1 MTDTCVP
8 PLIQQMLQPGFY
20 PHGVTEPVQLIQTH
34 VSFVLLTGD
43 YTYKI
48 KKPVN
53 FGFFDYSTL
62 EKRQH
67 FCTQELLMN
76 QRTAPEIY
84 LEVLP
89 IIQTGDSFQLGS
101 NLLAITSAEIAVE
114 YVLKMREFPQNS
126 LFLSLLERGLLT
138 EQLMA
143 DLGREVA
150 NFHSTAISN
159 SYIRR
164 FGEVSQIRTAIDNNY
179 LISEKYIGGPQTQT
193 QYQETKDYTEAF
205 FANNPEL
212 FNRRIANNKIRECHG
227 DLHLRNIALWEDKIL
242 LFDCIE
248 FNEPF
253 RFVDVMYDVAFT
265 VMDLE
270 SRGRRDLGNAFLNT
284 YIEQT
289 GDWEGLQLLP
299 LYLSR
304 QAYVRAK
311 VTSLML
317 DDPAISTAQKAE
329 ISQTAAHYYKL
340 AWQYTKP
347 RRGKLTLMSGLS
359 GSGKSTAG
367 RYLARRTG
375 AIHIRSDAVRK
386 HLGGIPI
393 NERGGQDLYSDEM
406 TAQTYGRLLELGI
419 ILAGRGWDVI
429 LDAKFDRQNLRTDAI
444 DRAQSHGLPLQII
457 YCTAPIEVL
466 RERLQQRRGDI
477 ADATA
482 ELLSSQQAAFQP
494 FTELEQISVNIVD
507 TAQDLEVQLNLICRE
522 ELQIDRPCQLDCLLI
537 LSISFCVITNTTC
550 SSCQNIPETPRGLTP
565 R

>member
-1 MTDTCVP
+1 MTCLP

-34 VSFVLLTGD
+34 ASFILLTGY

-62 EKRQH
+62 DKRQH
-67 FCTQELLMN
+67 FCTQELRMN
-76 QRTAPEIY
+76 RRTAPEIY

-89 IIQTGDSFQLGS
+89 VIQSGDSFQLGS
-101 NLLAITSAEIAVE
+101 NLPAINSAKIAVE
-114 YVLKMREFPQNS
+114 YVLKMREFPQDS
-126 LFLSLLERGLLT
+126 LLLSLLENGMLT
-138 EQLMA
+138 EQIMA

-150 NFHSTAISN
+150 KFHSTTISN
-159 SYIRR
+159 SYIRT
-164 FGEVSQIRTAIDNNY
+164 FGEVNQIRIAIDNNY
-179 LISEKYIGGPQTQT
+179 LISQKYIGGPQTQV
-193 QYQETKDYTEAF
+193 QFQETKDYTDEF
-205 FANNPEL
+205 FEKNQEL

-227 DLHLRNIALWEDKIL
+227 DLHLRNIALWQDKIL

-248 FNEPF
+248 FNEDF

-289 GDWEGLQLLP
+289 GDWKGLQLLP

-317 DDPAISTAQKAE
+317 DDAAISTAQKAE
-329 ISQTAAHYYKL
+329 ISQTAADYYKL
-340 AWQYTKP
+340 AWQYTQP

-359 GSGKSTAG
+359 GSGKSTAA

-386 HLGGIPI
+386 HLGGISL

-419 ILAGRGWDVI
+419 ILADRGWDVI

-444 DRAQSHGLPLQII
+444 NQAQSRGLPLQII

-482 ELLSSQQAAFQP
+482 ELLSSQQAAFEP
-494 FTELEQISVNIVD
+494 FTEKEQISVNIVD

-522 ELQIDRPCQLDCLLI
+522 
-537 LSISFCVITNTTC
+537 
-550 SSCQNIPETPRGLTP
+550 
-565 R
+565 

>member
-1 MTDTCVP
+1 MTCLP

-34 VSFVLLTGD
+34 ASFVLLTGD

-53 FGFFDYSTL
+53 FGFLDYSTL

-67 FCTQELLMN
+67 FCKEELLLN
-76 QRTAPEIY
+76 RRTAPEIY

-89 IIQTGDSFQLGS
+89 IVQIGDLFQLGS
-101 NLLAITSAEIAVE
+101 NLPAINSGEIAVE
-114 YVLKMREFPQNS
+114 YVLKMREFPQDS
-126 LFLSLLERGLLT
+126 LLLSLLERGLLT
-138 EQLMA
+138 EQIMA

-150 NFHSTAISN
+150 KFHSTANSN
-159 SYIRR
+159 SYIRT

-179 LISEKYIGGPQTQT
+179 LISQKYIGGPQTQAHF
-193 QYQETKDYTEAF
+193 QETKDYTDAF
-205 FANNPEL
+205 FEENQEL
-212 FNRRIANNKIRECHG
+212 FNIRVAKNKIRECHG
-227 DLHLRNIALWEDKIL
+227 DLHLRNIAFWQDKIL

-317 DDPAISTAQKAE
+317 DDSAISTAQKAE

-347 RRGKLTLMSGLS
+347 HRGKLTLMSGLS
-359 GSGKSTAG
+359 GSGKSTAA

-386 HLGGIPI
+386 HLGGIPL
-393 NERGGQDLYSDEM
+393 NERGGQDLYSAEM

-419 ILAGRGWDVI
+419 ILAERGWNVI

-444 DRAQSHGLPLQII
+444 NQAQSHGLPIQII

-482 ELLSSQQAAFQP
+482 ELLSSQQAAFEP
-494 FTELEQISVNIVD
+494 FTELEQISVKIVN
-507 TAQDLEVQLNLICRE
+507 TAPDLEVQLNEICGE
-522 ELQIDRPCQLDCLLI
+522 
-537 LSISFCVITNTTC
+537 
-550 SSCQNIPETPRGLTP
+550 
-565 R
+565 

>member
-1 MTDTCVP
+1 MSYLP

-20 PHGVTEPVQLIQTH
+20 PHSVTEPVQLIQTH
-34 VSFVLLTGD
+34 ASFVLLTGD

-53 FGFFDYSTL
+53 FGFMDYSTL

-76 QRTAPEIY
+76 RRTAPEIY
-84 LEVLP
+84 LEVLS
-89 IIQTGDSFQLGS
+89 IVQRGDLFKFVSD
-101 NLLAITSAEIAVE
+101 SAEITPAEVAVE
-114 YVLKMREFPQNS
+114 YALKMREFPQNS
-126 LFLSLLERGLLT
+126 LFLSLLERGQLT

-143 DLGREVA
+143 ELGREVA
-150 NFHSTAISN
+150 KFHSTAITN
-159 SYIRR
+159 SYIRT

-179 LISEKYIGGPQTQT
+179 LISQKYIGGPQTQT
-193 QYQETKDYTEAF
+193 QYQETKDYTDAF
-205 FANNPEL
+205 FAKNPEL
-212 FNRRIANNKIRECHG
+212 FERRIANNKIRECHG
-227 DLHLRNIALWEDKIL
+227 DLHLRNIALWQDKIL

-270 SRGRRDLGNAFLNT
+270 SRGRRDLGNVFLNT

-289 GDWEGLQLLP
+289 GDWEGLQVLP

-317 DDPAISTAQKAE
+317 DDASVSTAQKAE
-329 ISQTAAHYYKL
+329 ISQTAANYYKQ

-359 GSGKSTAG
+359 GSGKSTVA
-367 RYLARRTG
+367 RYLAARTG
-375 AIHIRSDAVRK
+375 AIQIRSDAVRK
-386 HLGGIPI
+386 HLGGISL

-406 TAQTYGRLLELGI
+406 TVQTYGRLLELGI
-419 ILAGRGWDVI
+419 ILAERGWDVI
-429 LDAKFDRQNLRTDAI
+429 LDAKFDRQKLRTDAI
-444 DRAQSHGLPLQII
+444 NLAQSHGLSWQII
-457 YCTAPIEVL
+457 YCTAPIAVL

-482 ELLSSQQAAFQP
+482 ELLNSQQAEAEA
-494 FTELEQISVNIVD
+494 FTEIEQISVNIID
-507 TAQDLEVQLNLICRE
+507 TAQDLEVQLNLICGE
-522 ELQIDRPCQLDCLLI
+522 
-537 LSISFCVITNTTC
+537 
-550 SSCQNIPETPRGLTP
+550 
-565 R
+565 

>member
-8 PLIQQMLQPGFY
+8 PLIQQMLEPGFY
-20 PHGVTEPVQLIQTH
+20 PHGVTEPVHLIQTH
-34 VSFVLLTGD
+34 ISFVLLTGD

-53 FGFFDYSTL
+53 FGFLDYSTL
-62 EKRQH
+62 AKRLH

-101 NLLAITSAEIAVE
+101 NLPATTSAEITVE
-114 YVLKMREFPQNS
+114 YVLKMREFPQDS
-126 LFLSLLERGLLT
+126 LLLSLLERGRLT

-143 DLGREVA
+143 ELGREVA

-179 LISEKYIGGPQTQT
+179 LISEKYIGEPQTQT
-193 QYQETKDYTEAF
+193 QYQETKDYTDAF

-212 FNRRIANNKIRECHG
+212 FNRRIAHNKIRECHG
-227 DLHLRNIALWEDKIL
+227 DLHLRNIALWQDKIL

-248 FNEPF
+248 FNEQF

-367 RYLARRTG
+367 RYLARHTG

-386 HLGGIPI
+386 HLGGIPL
-393 NERGGQDLYSDEM
+393 NERGGEDLYSDEM

-419 ILAGRGWDVI
+419 ILADRGWDVI

-466 RERLQQRRGDI
+466 QKRLQQRRGDI

-522 ELQIDRPCQLDCLLI
+522 
-537 LSISFCVITNTTC
+537 
-550 SSCQNIPETPRGLTP
+550 
-565 R
+565 

>member
-1 MTDTCVP
+1 MTDTCLP

-34 VSFVLLTGD
+34 GSFVLLTGD
-43 YTYKI
+43 YVYKI
-48 KKPVN
+48 KKSVN

-67 FCTQELLMN
+67 FCNQELLMN

-89 IIQTGDSFQLGS
+89 ILQTGDSFHLGS
-101 NLLAITSAEIAVE
+101 SLPAIASGEIAVE
-114 YVLKMREFPQNS
+114 YVLKMREFPQDS
-126 LFLSLLERGLLT
+126 LLLSLLERGLLT

-164 FGEVSQIRTAIDNNY
+164 FGEVSQIRTTIDKNY
-179 LISEKYIGGPQTQT
+179 RISQKYIGGPQNQR
-193 QYQETKDYTEAF
+193 QYQETKDYSDGF
-205 FANNPEL
+205 FAKNQEL
-212 FNRRIANNKIRECHG
+212 FKLRIANNKIRECHG
-227 DLHLRNIALWEDKIL
+227 DLHLRNIAFWQDKIL

-270 SRGRRDLGNAFLNT
+270 SRDRRDLGNAFLNT

-317 DDPAISTAQKAE
+317 DDPAISTSQKAE
-329 ISQTAAHYYKL
+329 ISQTATHYYKL

-359 GSGKSTAG
+359 GSGKSTAA

-386 HLGGIPI
+386 HLGGIPL

-419 ILAGRGWDVI
+419 VLADRGWDVI

-482 ELLSSQQAAFQP
+482 ELLSSQQAAFEP
-494 FTELEQISVNIVD
+494 FTELEQISVKIVD
-507 TAQDLEVQLNLICRE
+507 TAQDLEVQLNLICGE
-522 ELQIDRPCQLDCLLI
+522 
-537 LSISFCVITNTTC
+537 
-550 SSCQNIPETPRGLTP
+550 
-565 R
+565 

>member
-1 MTDTCVP
+1 MAFP
-8 PLIQQMLQPGFY
+8 PLIQQMLHPGFY
-20 PHGVTEPVQLIQTH
+20 PHSVTEPVQLIQTH
-34 VSFVLLTGD
+34 CSFVLLTGD

-53 FGFFDYSTL
+53 FGFLDYSTL
-62 EKRQH
+62 QKRQH

-76 QRTAPEIY
+76 RRTAPEIY

-89 IIQTGDSFQLGS
+89 IIETGDSFQLDNNS
-101 NLLAITSAEIAVE
+101 PALIPAQVAVE
-114 YVLKMREFPQNS
+114 YVLKMREFPQDS
-126 LFLSLLERGLLT
+126 LFLSLLERGQLT

-150 NFHSTAISN
+150 KFHSTAISN
-159 SYIRR
+159 SYIRT

-179 LISEKYIGGPQTQT
+179 LTSQKYIGGPQTQT
-193 QYQETKDYTEAF
+193 QYQETKDYTDAF
-205 FANNPEL
+205 FAENQEL
-212 FNRRIANNKIRECHG
+212 FNQRIANDKIRECHG
-227 DLHLRNIALWEDKIL
+227 DLHLRNIALWQDKIL

-248 FNEPF
+248 FNELF

-270 SRGRRDLGNAFLNT
+270 SRGRRELANAFINT

-289 GDWEGLQLLP
+289 GDWEGLQVLP

-317 DDPAISTAQKAE
+317 DDASVSTAEKAQ

-340 AWQYTKP
+340 AWEYTQP
-347 RRGKLTLMSGLS
+347 HRGKLTLMSGLS
-359 GSGKSTAG
+359 GSGKSTAA

-386 HLGGIPI
+386 HLGGIPL

-406 TAQTYGRLLELGI
+406 TAKTYGRLLELGI
-419 ILAGRGWDVI
+419 MLADRGWDVI
-429 LDAKFDRQNLRTDAI
+429 LDAKFDRHSLRTDAI
-444 DRAQSHGLPLQII
+444 NRAQSGNLPLGII

-466 RERLQQRRGDI
+466 RKRLLQRRGDI

-482 ELLSSQQAAFQP
+482 ELLNSQEMAFEP
-494 FTELEQISVNIVD
+494 FTESEQSYVKIVD
-507 TAQDLEVQLNLICRE
+507 TMSELEV
-522 ELQIDRPCQLDCLLI
+522 
-537 LSISFCVITNTTC
+537 
-550 SSCQNIPETPRGLTP
+550 
-565 R
+565 

>member
-1 MTDTCVP
+1 MTDTCLP

-34 VSFVLLTGD
+34 ASFVLLTGD

-53 FGFFDYSTL
+53 FGFMDYSTL

-76 QRTAPEIY
+76 RRTAPEIY

-89 IIQTGDSFQLGS
+89 IVQTGDSFQLGTDS
-101 NLLAITSAEIAVE
+101 PALTPAQVAVE
-114 YVLKMREFPQNS
+114 YALKMREFSQDS

-138 EQLMA
+138 AQLMA

-150 NFHSTAISN
+150 KFHSTAVTN
-159 SYIRR
+159 SYIRT
-164 FGEVSQIRTAIDNNY
+164 FGELGQIRTAIDNNY
-179 LISEKYIGGPQTQT
+179 QVSQKYIGGPQTQT
-193 QYQETKDYTEAF
+193 QYQETKDYTDAF
-205 FANNPEL
+205 FVENNDL
-212 FNRRIANNKIRECHG
+212 FKQRIVNNKIRECHG
-227 DLHLRNIALWEDKIL
+227 DLHLRNIALWQDKIL

-270 SRGRRDLGNAFLNT
+270 SRGRRDLGNVFVNT
-284 YIEQT
+284 YVEQT
-289 GDWEGLQLLP
+289 GDWEGLQVLS

-317 DDPAISTAQKAE
+317 DDASVSIAE
-329 ISQTAAHYYKL
+329 KVQISQTAADYYKL
-340 AWQYTKP
+340 AWEYTKP

-359 GSGKSTAG
+359 GSGKSTAA
-367 RYLARRTG
+367 RYLARRIG

-386 HLGGIPI
+386 HLGGIPV

-406 TAQTYGRLLELGI
+406 TALTYGRLLELGI
-419 ILAGRGWDVI
+419 MLAQRGWDVI

-444 DRAQSHGLPLQII
+444 NLAQSRGLPLQIV
-457 YCTAPIEVL
+457 YCTAPMTVL
-466 RERLQQRRGDI
+466 RERLQQRTGDI

-482 ELLSSQQAAFQP
+482 ELLSSQQVAFEP

-507 TAQDLEVQLNLICRE
+507 TAQDLEVQLNLICGE
-522 ELQIDRPCQLDCLLI
+522 
-537 LSISFCVITNTTC
+537 
-550 SSCQNIPETPRGLTP
+550 
-565 R
+565 

>member
-1 MTDTCVP
+1 MTCLP
-8 PLIQQMLQPGFY
+8 PLIQQMLQPSFY
-20 PHGVTEPVQLIQTH
+20 PHRVTEPVQLIQTH
-34 VSFVLLTGD
+34 ASFVLLTGD

-53 FGFFDYSTL
+53 FGFLDYSTL

-67 FCTQELLMN
+67 FCTEELLMN
-76 QRTAPEIY
+76 RRTAPEIY

-89 IIQTGDSFQLGS
+89 IVQTGDSFKFGN
-101 NLLAITSAEIAVE
+101 NLHNITSPQIAIE
-114 YVLKMREFPQNS
+114 YTVKMREFPQDS
-126 LFLSLLERGLLT
+126 LFPSWLERGQLT
-138 EQLMA
+138 EPIMA

-150 NFHSTAISN
+150 KFHSTAISN
-159 SYIRR
+159 SYIRT

-179 LISEKYIGGPQTQT
+179 LISQKYIGGPQTQI
-193 QYQETKDYTEAF
+193 QYQETKDYTDAF
-205 FANNPEL
+205 FVENQEL
-212 FNRRIANNKIRECHG
+212 FNQRIANNKIRECHG
-227 DLHLRNIALWEDKIL
+227 DLHLRNIALWQDKIL

-270 SRGRRDLGNAFLNT
+270 SRGRRDLGNVFLNT

-289 GDWEGLQLLP
+289 GDWEGVQVLP

-317 DDPAISTAQKAE
+317 DDSSVSTAQKAE

-340 AWQYTKP
+340 AWEYTKP

-359 GSGKSTAG
+359 GSGKSTVA
-367 RYLARRTG
+367 RYLATRTG
-375 AIHIRSDAVRK
+375 AIQIRSDAVRK
-386 HLGGIPI
+386 HLGGIPL

-419 ILAGRGWDVI
+419 MLADRGWDVI
-429 LDAKFDRQNLRTDAI
+429 LDAKFDRQKLRTDAI
-444 DRAQSHGLPLQII
+444 NLAKSHCLPLQII

-466 RERLQQRRGDI
+466 RERVQQRRGDI

-482 ELLSSQQAAFQP
+482 ELLNSQQVAFEP
-494 FTELEQISVNIVD
+494 FTELEQISVNIID
-507 TAQDLEVQLNLICRE
+507 TVQDLEVQLNLICGE
-522 ELQIDRPCQLDCLLI
+522 
-537 LSISFCVITNTTC
+537 
-550 SSCQNIPETPRGLTP
+550 
-565 R
+565 

>member
-1 MTDTCVP
+1 PQD
-8 PLIQQMLQPGFY
+8 
-20 PHGVTEPVQLIQTH
+20 
-34 VSFVLLTGD
+34 SLL
-43 YTYKI
+43 
-48 KKPVN
+48 
-53 FGFFDYSTL
+53 
-62 EKRQH
+62 
-67 FCTQELLMN
+67 
-76 QRTAPEIY
+76 
-84 LEVLP
+84 
-89 IIQTGDSFQLGS
+89 
-101 NLLAITSAEIAVE
+101 
-114 YVLKMREFPQNS
+114 
-126 LFLSLLERGLLT
+126 LSLLERGLLT

-150 NFHSTAISN
+150 NFHSTVISN

-179 LISEKYIGGPQTQT
+179 RISEKYIGGPQTQT
-193 QYQETKDYTEAF
+193 QYQETKDYTDAF

-227 DLHLRNIALWEDKIL
+227 DLHLRNIALWQDKIL

-248 FNEPF
+248 FNEQF

-359 GSGKSTAG
+359 GSGKSTAA

-386 HLGGIPI
+386 HLGGIPL

-419 ILAGRGWDVI
+419 ILADRGWDVI

-444 DRAQSHGLPLQII
+444 DRAQSHGLPLQIF

-466 RERLQQRRGDI
+466 QERLQQRRGDI
-477 ADATA
+477 A
-482 ELLSSQQAAFQP
+482 
-494 FTELEQISVNIVD
+494 
-507 TAQDLEVQLNLICRE
+507 
-522 ELQIDRPCQLDCLLI
+522 
-537 LSISFCVITNTTC
+537 
-550 SSCQNIPETPRGLTP
+550 
-565 R
+565 